1 MVHKD
6 QEIKQCAVYFKE
18 RPVYE
23 KLFQK
28 FRKKYESLGH
38 FGGTVVLSGLTGE
51 EKNQLGGFLQK
62 DYTEHTKISVS
73 ASLMEKALA
82 SSRFSDLSW
91 EEILETYFGEKLTVK
106 KEAKRQQ
113 EKKKEAFFSD
123 ILNNSPDGPGKSWFI
138 RVLKER
144 EEGFFW
150 MMQQYRERPG
160 ELAGI
165 VKNVLTAI
173 PLLPVFSEGK
183 EKMLL
188 AVFAAEVTG
197 NPHYFDEGSR
207 GEALLF
213 AFIKSYLNMEVKEG
227 LSRAEYKKKLFFE
240 AGILKDEL
248 SSDVLAYGI
257 RAVRKDG
264 SVHPGVEGFFRCR
277 EPVKLTLKTLG
288 NIDRISSGK
297 EENGNG
303 PGKVYVVEN
312 PAVFSAL
319 TQKYPDRALICG
331 NGQLKL
337 AVLLLMD
344 KLKDNSEFYYAG
356 DFDPEGL
363 MIAQKLKIR
372 YGERLNLWNYKG
384 ELYRKYLSDVV
395 LDNTRIKKLD
405 KITIPELQEVK
416 EAMIKKIRAAY
427 QESMLEE
434 YQKNIEGNN
443 ELL

>member
-1 MVHKD
+1 
-6 QEIKQCAVYFKE
+6 
-18 RPVYE
+18 
-23 KLFQK
+23 
-28 FRKKYESLGH
+28 
-38 FGGTVVLSGLTGE
+38 
-51 EKNQLGGFLQK
+51 
-62 DYTEHTKISVS
+62 
-73 ASLMEKALA
+73 
-82 SSRFSDLSW
+82 
-91 EEILETYFGEKLTVK
+91 
-106 KEAKRQQ
+106 
-113 EKKKEAFFSD
+113 
-123 ILNNSPDGPGKSWFI
+123 
-138 RVLKER
+138 
-144 EEGFFW
+144 
-150 MMQQYRERPG
+150 
-160 ELAGI
+160 
-165 VKNVLTAI
+165 
-173 PLLPVFSEGK
+173 
-183 EKMLL
+183 
-188 AVFAAEVTG
+188 
-197 NPHYFDEGSR
+197 
-207 GEALLF
+207 
-213 AFIKSYLNMEVKEG
+213 MEVKEG

-416 EAMIKKIRAAY
+416 EAMIKKKRAAY